1 LILGLGDNKQA
12 VVARLD
18 RAIQYS
24 RERSFGF
31 GARNNRRGVLDAPV
45 KPGHDGVI
53 VARLDP
59 PPA

>member
-1 LILGLGDNKQA
+1 MGDNKQA

-45 KPGHDGVI
+45 KPGHDDVI